1 MPHDVTLIATFA
13 VGFVLAFLFGTIANR
28 LRLPPLVGYLL
39 AGVVIGVFAP
49 DLVAN
54 SVIAGQLAE
63 IGVILLMFGVGLHFS
78 VADLLAVRRIAVT
91 GAIAQIAIATAV
103 GTVMSMMWGWS
114 LGGGI
119 VLGLCLSVASTVVL
133 LKALEE
139 RNTLQTTNGRI
150 AVGWLIVEDLAMV
163 LVLVLLPALAGVL
176 GGTVPSSGHGSD
188 HGLAVSLLITILKVC
203 AFAAIVLTLGPRVL
217 PWLLRQVARTGSR
230 ELFTLAVL
238 TLSIGIAFGS
248 AELFGVS
255 FALGAFFAGVVLNES
270 DLSHKAAA
278 NTLPLQDAFA
288 VLFFISVGMLFDP
301 TIIVREPMMLAGV
314 MLLILFGKAIIAL
327 AIVMVMGYPMSTGI
341 YVSAALAQVGEF
353 SFILAGLG
361 IAFGLMPPEG
371 ASLILAG
378 ALISITLNQFA
389 FVVADRIN
397 AFIAAHP
404 SLKARLEDAHRERL
418 AGVEADLAV
427 AKARADELAAAHRTL
442 SPEELVEHF
451 PMFAS
456 LGPEQREVVLL
467 HLQPAS
473 AQPGERIIHRGDIA
487 DAAYFISAGEV
498 EVSVGG
504 QHIHL
509 GPGNF
514 FGEMALIS
522 GQPRSADVTALDYG
536 KFLKLTTDDFNE
548 ILRRYP
554 DIKAQIVEQAAK
566 RDEMNRRQAERAV
579 EAAKA
584 ALDGGEEQAVAEAR
598 DASKGG
604 TGGAGAPRP

>member
-13 VGFVLAFLFGTIANR
+13 VGFVLAFILGTIANG
-28 LRLPPLVGYLL
+28 LRLPPLVGYLV
-39 AGVVIGVFAP
+39 AGVLLGRFMP
-49 DLVAN
+49 DLVA
-54 SVIAGQLAE
+54 SAAIAGQLAD

-78 VADLLAVRRIAVT
+78 VADLMAVRRIVLFGAV
-91 GAIAQIAIATAV
+91 AQIVVATAA
-103 GTVMSMMWGWS
+103 GTALAMLWGWTLGAS
-114 LGGGI
+114 L

-139 RNTLQTTNGRI
+139 RGTLQTTNGRV
-150 AVGWLIVEDLAMV
+150 AVGWLIVEDLTMV
-163 LVLVLLPALAGVL
+163 LVLVLLPAFAEVL
-176 GGTVPSSGHGSD
+176 GGKVPGAAQGSGHG
-188 HGLAVSLLITILKVC
+188 LLVSLLVTLLKVG
-203 AFAAIVLTLGPRVL
+203 AFGAIVLTVGPRVM

-238 TLSIGIAFGS
+238 ALSVGIAFGS

-301 TIIVREPMMLAGV
+301 SIVVREPMMVVLVLLVVLAGKA
-314 MLLILFGKAIIAL
+314 LFAFLIVSL
-327 AIVMVMGYPMSTGI
+327 MGYPLSTAVSMSAVI
-341 YVSAALAQVGEF
+341 SQIGEF

-361 IAFGLMPPEG
+361 LSYGLLPQTG
-371 ASLILAG
+371 SDLILAAG
-378 ALISITLNQFA
+378 LVTITLNRFA
-389 FVVADRIN
+389 YSAADRII
-397 AFIAAHP
+397 ASIAARP
-404 SLKARLEDAHRERL
+404 ALKARFEDARAPQL
-418 AGVEADLAV
+418 AVVEADLET
-427 AKARADELAAAHRTL
+427 ARARAAELAAAHKTL

-456 LGPEQREVVLL
+456 LSPEQREVVLL

-473 AQPGERIIHRGDIA
+473 AQPGERVIHRGDKA
-487 DAAYFISAGEV
+487 DAAYFLSAGEV

-504 QHIHL
+504 QHIRL
-509 GPGNF
+509 GPGSF

-522 GQPRSADVTALDYG
+522 GQPRSADVTALDYC

-554 DIKAQIVEQAAK
+554 DIRTQITEQAVK
-566 RDEMNRRQAERAV
+566 RDEMNRQQAEAAV
-579 EAAKA
+579 EAA
-584 ALDGGEEQAVAEAR
+584 R
-598 DASKGG
+598 AS
-604 TGGAGAPRP
+604 TGRGAGRPDAPRS